1 MLEGHFASQSG
12 LLRRRVTLREIAE
25 KAGVSIATV
34 DRVLSG
40 RAIVRES
47 TAARVQAAAQA
58 LGYQF
63 AEPMDVRLGGPRRQI
78 RCGFLLQRASSAFNQ
93 HIAQQ
98 LNELQQQNA
107 SLGVELFLE
116 FLDEYL
122 EPSKVA
128 AEMRSMAGRVD
139 AVAVVATESPYIS
152 EAVDFLMER
161 RTPVVALLSDLSSPN
176 LAGYVGT
183 NNRMA
188 GRSAA
193 WAIAHCAEQPGIVG
207 VLIGSHGYLGQEERE
222 IGFRSYFRAKA
233 LDFKVLEPI
242 VCFDEP
248 ENAYKQTIELLK
260 ISDGL
265 VGLYSVGGGNKGI
278 IRAIEESRVSH
289 KLAYVCH
296 ELTPT
301 TRVGLSAGVID
312 VVLAHD
318 VPDLAR
324 ATLKML
330 VDIKNAMPDKKQ
342 SSIIPFSIYTS
353 ENI

>member
-1 MLEGHFASQSG
+1 
-12 LLRRRVTLREIAE
+12 
-25 KAGVSIATV
+25 
-34 DRVLSG
+34 
-40 RAIVRES
+40 
-47 TAARVQAAAQA
+47 
-58 LGYQF
+58 
-63 AEPMDVRLGGPRRQI
+63 
-78 RCGFLLQRASSAFNQ
+78 
-93 HIAQQ
+93 
-98 LNELQQQNA
+98 
-107 SLGVELFLE
+107 
-116 FLDEYL
+116 
-122 EPSKVA
+122 
-128 AEMRSMAGRVD
+128 MRSMAGRVD
-139 AVAVVATESPYIS
+139 AVAVIATESPYIS

-176 LAGYVGT
+176 LAGYVGI

-193 WAIAHCAEQPGIVG
+193 WAIAHCAGQTGIVG

-260 ISDGL
+260 TSDEL

-278 IRAIEESRVSH
+278 IRAIEESRISR

-301 TRVGLSAGVID
+301 TRAGLSAGVID

-318 VPDLAR
+318 VPELAR

-330 VDIKNAMPDKKQ
+330 ADIKNAMPNKKQ
-342 SSIIPFSIYTS
+342 SSVVPFAIYTS